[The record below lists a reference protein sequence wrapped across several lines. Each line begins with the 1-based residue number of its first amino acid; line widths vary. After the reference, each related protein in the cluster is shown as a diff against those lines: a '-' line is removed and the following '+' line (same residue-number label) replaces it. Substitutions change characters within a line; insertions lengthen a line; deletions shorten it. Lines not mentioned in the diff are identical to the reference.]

1 MEKLSVNLLVLIDEI
16 MDAILDFDDCNC
28 GFAGVYVKVNNKL
41 CMMLW
46 DDFLDISKI
55 SGISDRTRMKIQKF
69 LDEMKERGFLEEAEK
84 NKI

>member
-1 MEKLSVNLLVLIDEI
+1 MEQLSVNLLVLIEEI

-46 DDFLDISKI
+46 DDFLDIANI
-55 SGISDRTRMKIQKF
+55 PGISDRTSMKIQKF
-69 LDEMKERGFLEEAEK
+69 LEEMKVRGFLEEVEE
-84 NKI
+84 I

>member
-1 MEKLSVNLLVLIDEI
+1 MDEI
-16 MDAILDFDDCNC
+16 LYFDDCNC

-46 DDFLDISKI
+46 DDFLDISNI

-69 LDEMKERGFLEEAEK
+69 LEEMKERGFLEEEEK